1 MEVLFPTIF
10 LVLLGFVLLLNVITL
25 PANWIMLGLIGL
37 WRFAY
42 PSPGDMGVFFFAM
55 LVGLALFGEVIEYIA
70 QGWGSKKYGSS
81 TSGMW
86 AGLLGAL
93 VGALAGLP
101 LLFGLGAFIGALVGA
116 WIGCYLMERY
126 KGRNESVHNVH
137 CTHTSWKASADH
149 NNSVFPEAPLPDKK
163 EDLLSS
169 PHSIYSQI
177 PDDHFPHYL

>member
-86 AGLLGAL
+86 AG
-93 VGALAGLP
+93 
-101 LLFGLGAFIGALVGA
+101 AFIGALVGA

-126 KGRNESVHNVH
+126 KGRNDYEARQAAKGALVGRFLGIVVKCGIGAVMLGLTCHAIFQVP
-137 CTHTSWKASADH
+137 
-149 NNSVFPEAPLPDKK
+149 VYPEVTT
-163 EDLLSS
+163 
-169 PHSIYSQI
+169 
-177 PDDHFPHYL
+177 F

>member
-126 KGRNESVHNVH
+126 KGRN
-137 CTHTSWKASADH
+137 DY
-149 NNSVFPEAPLPDKK
+149 EARQAAKGALVGRFLGIVVKCG
-163 EDLLSS
+163 
-169 PHSIYSQI
+169 IGA
-177 PDDHFPHYL
+177 

>member
-81 TSGMW
+81 TSGIW

-126 KGRNESVHNVH
+126 KGPQRLRSPSGRQRRAGGPIPRHRGQMRH
-137 CTHTSWKASADH
+137 RCRHAR
-149 NNSVFPEAPLPDKK
+149 PY
-163 EDLLSS
+163 LSRYFS
-169 PHSIYSQI
+169 GAGVS
-177 PDDHFPHYL
+177 